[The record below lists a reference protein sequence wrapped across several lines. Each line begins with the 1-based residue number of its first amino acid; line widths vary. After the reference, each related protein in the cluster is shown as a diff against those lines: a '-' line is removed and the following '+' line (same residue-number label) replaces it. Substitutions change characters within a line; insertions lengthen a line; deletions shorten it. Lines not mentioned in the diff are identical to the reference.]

1 MTSQTN
7 LLNIILICILGFL
20 TILLIF
26 KLKKSHNNYGN
37 KLPVF
42 LISLPKD
49 KDRRDNLGIIPDYTY
64 AVDGTNLDVN
74 KLKED
79 NIVASDSEITKG
91 EIGCY
96 MSHIEMLKRSIKQKS
111 KYVLIL
117 EDDAKIESDT
127 FQKINEVLKEVP
139 VDAELIFIGY
149 NYNESYKFQKSIY
162 LHGTQSYIVN
172 TRNMS
177 LDKINKLY
185 PIKSPIDTVIPKK
198 FNTYITIPKIVEL
211 NNKYNGYSNTQNI
224 R

>member
-1 MTSQTN
+1 
-7 LLNIILICILGFL
+7 
-20 TILLIF
+20 
-26 KLKKSHNNYGN
+26 
-37 KLPVF
+37 
-42 LISLPKD
+42 
-49 KDRRDNLGIIPDYTY
+49 
-64 AVDGTNLDVN
+64 
-74 KLKED
+74 
-79 NIVASDSEITKG
+79 
-91 EIGCY
+91 
-96 MSHIEMLKRSIKQKS
+96 MLKRAIKQKS

-117 EDDAKIESDT
+117 EDDAKIEPDT

-139 VDAELIFIGY
+139 VDTELIFIGY

-172 TRNMS
+172 THNMS